1 MLKFSHLPCLTFHSR
16 GSDKNAPHS
25 QDHRFTSPSGIESYV
40 LIEVSTV
47 ERNHGDEIGLC
58 LRLRDRTALRNA
70 LDKSEEHF
78 ALFETLDLAMGKGQ
92 GSTFTFMLPPQERS
106 RPSLKKIGFS
116 ASPTRFANRD
126 VLIVDDE
133 APIRA
138 ILARHLAVAGFNV
151 HLASNGEQALT
162 AVEEIRPALHLV
174 IMDITM
180 PGLSGIE
187 TWSHLRKTHR
197 GQPLRRIGLKRNWV
211 RNILFIASIL
221 IVGTHLC

>member
-1 MLKFSHLPCLTFHSR
+1 M
-16 GSDKNAPHS
+16 
-25 QDHRFTSPSGIESYV
+25 
-40 LIEVSTV
+40 
-47 ERNHGDEIGLC
+47 
-58 LRLRDRTALRNA
+58 
-70 LDKSEEHF
+70 
-78 ALFETLDLAMGKGQ
+78 FETLDLAMGEGQ

-106 RPSLKKIGFS
+106 RPSSKKIGFS

-138 ILARHLAVAGFNV
+138 ILPRHLAVAGFNV

-197 GQPLRRIGLKRNWV
+197 GQPLRRMGLKRNWV
-211 RNILFIASIL
+211 RNIPFIASIL

>member
-1 MLKFSHLPCLTFHSR
+1 MPNFSLA

-25 QDHRFTSPSGIESYV
+25 QEHRFTSPSGIESHV
-40 LIEVSTV
+40 LIEVSIV

-138 ILARHLAVAGFNV
+138 ILQGTSLSPDLMFTLLQMENRRLLQWKKLDRHCT
-151 HLASNGEQALT
+151 S
-162 AVEEIRPALHLV
+162 
-174 IMDITM
+174 
-180 PGLSGIE
+180 
-187 TWSHLRKTHR
+187 
-197 GQPLRRIGLKRNWV
+197 
-211 RNILFIASIL
+211 
-221 IVGTHLC
+221 